1 MQYPLNMVTAVVK
14 FQKSETP
21 YGIGHVILVYLYPD
35 NSSFLVKL
43 RLNFH
48 SRSEG
53 IVHKTSSEKW
63 VLHQNLEI
71 KSFEVKV
78 LNSLPSYYE
87 LLSSLQVK
95 WPF

>member
-1 MQYPLNMVTAVVK
+1 MVIVVVR

-21 YGIGHVILVYLYPD
+21 YGIGHVILVCLYPD
-35 NSSFLVKL
+35 NSSFLVKF

-53 IVHKTSSEKW
+53 IVHKISSENW
-63 VLHQNLEI
+63 VLHQNFGI

-78 LNSLPSYYE
+78 LNSLPWYYE
-87 LLSSLQVK
+87 RLSSLQVK